1 MRARHLIIVSRPQ
14 PYPNLRIVSR
24 RCAVDVG
31 GAAGEV
37 DKAKEIV
44 YTRIIPA
51 LGVALFIG
59 NVYYAHMATRMKAQF
74 GRDFTAQPYGINT
87 IGMYPTLF
95 NIMLPVAIASGS
107 VEKAWQAG
115 CTANF
120 VVGLINI
127 FIGILFSIPWLG
139 NAILKVVPI
148 HALTVPVAGVG
159 IMWLG
164 INQIAPCFGTPA
176 AGFVPMFMIFLCYFA
191 KSPIKIG
198 GFKIPEA
205 LHWVIPGI
213 IAAYAYQLPAASKE
227 NYEFEHKGAGLW
239 IGSAFL
245 EGFEEVG
252 EYFGIVL
259 PVAIGASAS
268 GLMALTSAWNAGDP
282 CEPPHL
288 RTFCSTSPPPTFPWA
303 SRYHVDRYP
312 LPLTL
317 RARP

>member
-1 MRARHLIIVSRPQ
+1 
-14 PYPNLRIVSR
+14 
-24 RCAVDVG
+24 
-31 GAAGEV
+31 
-37 DKAKEIV
+37 
-44 YTRIIPA
+44 
-51 LGVALFIG
+51 
-59 NVYYAHMATRMKAQF
+59 MATRMKAQF

-87 IGMYPTLF
+87 VGMYPTLL
-95 NIMLPVAIASGS
+95 NIMLPVAITTGS
-107 VEKAWQAG
+107 VEKAWKAG

-148 HALTVPVAGVG
+148 HALTVPVAGLG

-164 INQIAPCFGTPA
+164 INQIAPCFGTPV
-176 AGFVPMFMIFLCYFA
+176 AGFIPMFMIFLCYFA
-191 KSPIKIG
+191 KSPIKIM
-198 GFKIPEA
+198 GFKVPEV

-213 IAAYAYQLPAASKE
+213 IAAYVYQLPPASKDG
-227 NYEFEHKGAGLW
+227 YEFEHKGAGLW

-268 GLMALTSAWNAGDP
+268 GIMALTSAWNAGDP
-282 CEPPHL
+282 CEPPNL
-288 RTFCSTSPPPTFPWA
+288 RTSRSTEPP
-303 SRYHVDRYP
+303 D
-312 LPLTL
+312 LPVGV
-317 RARP
+317 

>member
-1 MRARHLIIVSRPQ
+1 M
-14 PYPNLRIVSR
+14 
-24 RCAVDVG
+24 G
-31 GAAGEV
+31 GAAGEGEV

-51 LGVALFIG
+51 LGIALFIG

-74 GRDFTAQPYGINT
+74 SRDFTAQPYGINT
-87 IGMYPTLF
+87 VGMYPTLL
-95 NIMLPVAIASGS
+95 NIMLPVAITTGS
-107 VEKAWQAG
+107 VEKAWKAG

-148 HALTVPVAGVG
+148 HALTVPVAGLG

-164 INQIAPCFGTPA
+164 INQIAPCFGTPV
-176 AGFVPMFMIFLCYFA
+176 AGFIPIFMIFLCYFA
-191 KSPIKIG
+191 KSPIKIM
-198 GFKIPEA
+198 GFKVPEV

-213 IAAYAYQLPAASKE
+213 IGAYVYQLPAASKDG
-227 NYEFEHKGAGLW
+227 YEFEHKGAGLW

-268 GLMALTSAWNAGDP
+268 GIMALTSAWNAGDP
-282 CEPPHL
+282 CEPPNL
-288 RTFCSTSPPPTFPWA
+288 RTSRSTEPSRPSRGRLGITPTAP
-303 SRYHVDRYP
+303 P

-317 RARP
+317 LARL